1 MHLARVMMRLWMVSY
16 ARRPPVASSAALSAA
31 VHAVAILV
39 AVGAT
44 RPPTSMSNDSLAN
57 RIFYIP
63 PPDRPPSAPGGSA
76 AVHYITLAQ
85 GTGSGP
91 GPSAIDA
98 RRPISSPEQSRVA
111 GNEHVDSATTPPA
124 PGESNTD
131 SVFTILEVDSA
142 VVRSANSAAPAYPLD
157 LLEKH
162 IEGFVLARYIVDTTG
177 FADASSLE
185 ILKAT
190 HPGFVQAV
198 RDALPYMRFSAAKI
212 GSMKVRQLVE
222 QPFTFRIAAPVVA
235 GAPKPR

>member
-1 MHLARVMMRLWMVSY
+1 MMSY
-16 ARRPPVASSAALSAA
+16 VRRPPVVRAA
-31 VHAVAILV
+31 VVSATVHAAAILV

-44 RPPTSMSNDSLAN
+44 RPPTSMPNDSLAN

-63 PPDRPPSAPGGSA
+63 PPNRPPSAPGNGGT
-76 AVHYITLAQ
+76 VHYITLAE
-85 GTGSGP
+85 GIGSGP
-91 GPSAIDA
+91 GPSAMDA
-98 RRPISSPEQSRVA
+98 RRPISIPEQSRIA
-111 GNEHVDSATTPPA
+111 GDEHVDSATTA
-124 PGESNTD
+124 LASGESTSD

-142 VVRSANSAAPAYPLD
+142 VVRSASSAAPAYPLE

-162 IEGFVLARYIVDTTG
+162 IQGFVLARYVVDTTG
-177 FADASSLE
+177 FADAASLE

-198 RDALPYMRFSAAKI
+198 RDALPYMWFSAAKI
-212 GSMKVRQLVE
+212 GPQKVRQLVE